1 MKEFKTYDDKDA
13 DNHYHGFQ
21 QDVHYEIAKQKQII
35 THRANWIHGDI
46 FGYCEWIA
54 GSGTSGEIVFY
65 IK

>member
-1 MKEFKTYDDKDA
+1 MQIEFKTYDDKDA

-21 QDVHYEIAKQKQII
+21 QDVYIGVQKRII

-46 FGYCEWIA
+46 FGYSEWISA
-54 GSGTSGEIVFY
+54 VGTGGEIVFY

>member
-1 MKEFKTYDDKDA
+1 MEFKTYDGKDA

-21 QDVHYEIAKQKQII
+21 QDVYISDRIQII

-46 FGYCEWIA
+46 FGYCEWCN
-54 GSGTSGEIVFY
+54 GYGTGGEIVFY